1 MLPIVGVL
9 AVACCGGALM
19 LVRRSRSRRA
29 AEVLQGSAASVGGG
43 DGEATG
49 STRDAGQRAD
59 APVLAVRPT
68 MPVLDVV
75 RPFSSRRTSTEQ
87 ETSSS
92 RKPSVVRMGWTSR
105 RRECVST
112 GAQSVLSG
120 GSARRRAEEPKLR
133 LDSI

>member
-1 MLPIVGVL
+1 
-9 AVACCGGALM
+9 M

-29 AEVLQGSAASVGGG
+29 AEVLQGSVASVGGG

-49 STRDAGQRAD
+49 SIRDAGQRAD
-59 APVLAVRPT
+59 VPALAVRPT
-68 MPVLDVV
+68 TSVLDVV
-75 RPFSSRRTSTEQ
+75 LPFSSRRTSTEQ
-87 ETSSS
+87 ETGSS
-92 RKPSVVRMGWTSR
+92 RKPSTVRMGWTSR
-105 RRECVST
+105 RESVST